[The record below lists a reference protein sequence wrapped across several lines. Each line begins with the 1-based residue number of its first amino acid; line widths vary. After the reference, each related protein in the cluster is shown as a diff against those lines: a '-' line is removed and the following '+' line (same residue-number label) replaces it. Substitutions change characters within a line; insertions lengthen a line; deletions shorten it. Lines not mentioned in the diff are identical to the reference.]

1 MSTATARTGAT
12 PYRAVW
18 RWHFYAGLLSVPVLL
33 VLAVT
38 GALYLFNTEIERWWY
53 ASELN
58 VPAGTTAQPAAAQ
71 EAAVLA
77 AHPGA
82 RIRSVEW
89 PHDPTHVSTWT
100 VRAADGRKLSVLV
113 DPYTAQLTGTLDNAT
128 RLMQVVSDLHGELLL
143 GRTGDL
149 LVELVASWTLV
160 MLATGLY
167 LWWPRRW
174 KWRGVLLP
182 RLGTQGRRF
191 WRDLHAIPAVL
202 NAVLVGFLVLSGL
215 PWSGFWGEQLARLGT
230 LSTQAAPSPNFHAP
244 PPRPGTA
251 AAAEGSHH
259 HDPNELALPWTIR
272 QAPVPSGDARGD
284 VGLARVMAIVDERGM
299 ASAGPR
305 LRVFYPEGADGV
317 YTVSLVPARAQD
329 QRTLY
334 VNPLDGEVMQDI
346 AWRDYSPLGKS
357 VEWGVMAH
365 MGKQFGAF
373 NLWLALAVCLTL
385 TATLVTGVVL
395 WWRRRPSGRLGA
407 PDAQG
412 QQLPRGLGVVLAALG
427 ILFPLAGLSMLLVL
441 GGDFLLRL
449 LRRRSGALSG

>member
-1 MSTATARTGAT
+1 MTAAAERAGAT

-18 RWHFYAGLLSVPVLL
+18 RWHFYAGLLCVPVLL

-53 ASELN
+53 ARELN
-58 VPAGTTAQPAAAQ
+58 VPAGAVVQPAAAQ

-77 AHPGA
+77 AYPGA

-89 PHDPTHVSTWT
+89 PHDATHVSSWAI
-100 VRAADGRKLSVLV
+100 RAADGRKLSVLV
-113 DPYTAQLTGTLDNAT
+113 DPYTAQVHATLDTST

-149 LVELVASWTLV
+149 LVELVASWTMV
-160 MLATGLY
+160 MLATGVY

-182 RLGTQGRRF
+182 RLGTSGRRF
-191 WRDLHAIPAVL
+191 WRDLHAIPAVV
-202 NAVLVGFLVLSGL
+202 NALLVGFLVLSGL
-215 PWSGFWGEQLARLGT
+215 PWSGFWGEQLAALGT

-244 PPRPGTA
+244 PPRPGTSTA
-251 AAAEGSHH
+251 AADAGSHH

-272 QAPVPSGDARGD
+272 QAPVPGGDASGD
-284 VGLARVMAIVDERGM
+284 VGLARVMAIVQERGL
-299 ASAGPR
+299 SDAGPR
-305 LRVFYPEGADGV
+305 LRVFYPEGAEGV

-334 VNPLDGEVMQDI
+334 VNPADGQVMQDI
-346 AWRDYSPLGKS
+346 AWRNYSPLGKS

-395 WWRRRPSGRLGA
+395 WWRRRPSGGLGA
-407 PDAQG
+407 PDPQG
-412 QQLPRGLGVVLAALG
+412 QRLPRGLWVVLAALG
-427 ILFPLAGLSMLLVL
+427 ILFPMAGLSMLLVL
-441 GGDFLLRL
+441 AGDALLK
-449 LRRRSGALSG
+449 RRPGAISA